1 MFNILIILAIV
12 ASLLLILLVAI
23 QNPKG
28 GGLASNFSGA
38 NQMLGA
44 RRTNEEVERFTWILS
59 VALLIVSLS
68 TMFFVNSGDLEEKQ
82 SRFQENIDNAEFI
95 PNAADGGAALPPPEQ
110 ENNAQ

>member
-1 MFNILIILAIV
+1 MFNILIVLAILASI
-12 ASLLLILLVAI
+12 LLILIVAI

-59 VALLIVSLS
+59 VALLVISLG
-68 TMFFVNSGDLEEKQ
+68 TMFFINSGNLEEKQ
-82 SRFQENIDNAEFI
+82 SKFQENIDNAEFV
-95 PNAADGGAALPPPEQ
+95 PNAAEGASIPPMEE